1 MWRSPRR
8 IKIALLALAAA
19 LDGIAIGAAQ
29 TVPRP
34 EFDAASIK
42 PNIEGGPRRYQGERS
57 PGTFIGENVTLENLI
72 QTAYATRTWV
82 QNVNVPDQG
91 FRIFGAPDWMSSDC
105 YDVIAKWNPSVAT
118 GSQTMS
124 SIGKSQARV
133 RLMLQALLAQR
144 FQLKLHHETRDL
156 PIYELTVARS
166 GTRLKQ
172 GACAPLDPNNLP
184 QRPTNDFCGTSRLG
198 RVGVDWT
205 LDGKGMSM
213 ADLAGALS
221 FLLNSRPVI
230 DNTGFTGTFD
240 AHLRWTPGAGEFGAP
255 NGITPAGEENS
266 GSIFDI
272 LPQQLGLEL
281 KPGKGPVDVLVIDH
295 VERPSAN

>member
-8 IKIALLALAAA
+8 IEIALPALAVV
-19 LDGIAIGAAQ
+19 LGGIAIGVAQ
-29 TVPRP
+29 TVPGA
-34 EFDAASIK
+34 EFDVASIK
-42 PNIEGGPRRYQGERS
+42 PNIDGGPRRYQGERS
-57 PGTFIGENVTLENLI
+57 PGTFVGENVTLENLI
-72 QTAYATRTWV
+72 ETAYSTRPWI
-82 QNVNVPDQG
+82 QNVNVPSQG

-105 YDVIAKWNPSVAT
+105 YDVTAKWNPGPPGASR
-118 GSQTMS
+118 TMES
-124 SIGKSQARV
+124 LEKSQARV
-133 RLMLQALLAQR
+133 RLMLQNLLAQR

-156 PIYELTVARS
+156 PVYDLIVAKGGS
-166 GTRLKQ
+166 KLKQ
-172 GACAPLDPNNLP
+172 GSCVPLDPNNLP
-184 QRPTNDFCGTSRLG
+184 QRPTADFCGTSRLG

-213 ADLAGALS
+213 DDLAGALS

-230 DNTGFTGTFD
+230 DKTGFTRAFD
-240 AHLRWTPGAGEFGAP
+240 AHLRWTPGPGEFGAP